1 MVEIT
6 TWNREQIS
14 GACRHQSEKRQYYGT
29 PYPNWSYWRQQGGLY
44 RPKMATNCRKRECT
58 SRGPSKL
65 LPVSDTQF
73 WCAILPCM
81 GCCGSKFYM
90 TTPPKLLIHVTLVLE
105 WFACMQRRPNSVWKP
120 SWHSKSLSKVA
131 ESSESAKT
139 WTETLNRLS
148 SFVYLSWILQYF
160 KPVRISPWSFNQ
172 NILSR
177 EALQSLVRNFDLA
190 PHDFARNWRTSKAV
204 ADHPAVSPRPSVA
217 ARWPAQQAAYVLS
230 TIQLYLQFWY

>member
-1 MVEIT
+1 
-6 TWNREQIS
+6 
-14 GACRHQSEKRQYYGT
+14 
-29 PYPNWSYWRQQGGLY
+29 
-44 RPKMATNCRKRECT
+44 MATNCRKRECT

-73 WCAILPCM
+73 WCAILLPCM

-90 TTPPKLLIHVTLVLE
+90 ATLPKLLIHVTVVLE

-190 PHDFARNWRTSKAV
+190 PRCGLTATIRGRPQAQAAGCLCFINNPIISTVLVLALPEHCLSAFFWCSN
-204 ADHPAVSPRPSVA
+204 VSPEANSK
-217 ARWPAQQAAYVLS
+217 
-230 TIQLYLQFWY
+230 